1 MEAKNAKEFKKALDS
16 IVAEKNIDPEVVYS
30 AMELALT
37 SAYKKNFNS
46 KTNVKV
52 VFDRNTGDIKVYSFL
67 TVVEDDKKTKEE
79 YEDELFEK
87 YAEDEDLD
95 TEVIENEEVEGEEE
109 AEEEKETISFF
120 NPETEIKLS
129 DAKKIDKTLEIGD
142 TIDTEVTPKD
152 FGRVATSTAKQV
164 VIQKIREAERNS
176 IMDEF
181 GDKQDELVVGTLSRE
196 DSKTYYVDLGKTF
209 GLLPKDEIIPG
220 EKLEM
225 GSQVKCYVS
234 KLEIGTKGVF
244 ILLSRSH
251 YGFLKRLLEL
261 EIPELSDGTVML
273 YSVARDAGS
282 RSKIAVYTEV
292 DNVEPVGSIIGSG
305 GSRINRVLRQIGNE
319 KVDVVLYDKDPIKFI
334 QNALSPARDVE
345 VFVKDYKKREAIAV
359 VNKDNL
365 SLAIGKKGQNVK
377 LASRLTHYKIEVKNL
392 DEVDIDEYRKLYANT
407 VDVVYDDSVEEK
419 EDMTNEESANA

>member
-1 MEAKNAKEFKKALDS
+1 MNKKQMKEFMKALDL
-16 IVAEKNIDPEVVYS
+16 IVAEKGIDKSIVIE
-30 AMELALT
+30 AMEQAMAA
-37 SAYKKNFNS
+37 AYKK
-46 KTNVKV
+46 KGGPARCV
-52 VFDRNTGDIKVYSFL
+52 VNPDTGEIKLFSVR
-67 TVVEDDKKTKEE
+67 TVVEDEE
-79 YEDELFEK
+79 FRDPKSQISLTDAK
-87 YAEDEDLD
+87 VRVPDI
-95 TEVIENEEVEGEEE
+95 EVG
-109 AEEEKETISFF
+109 ETI
-120 NPETEIKLS
+120 E
-129 DAKKIDKTLEIGD
+129 DAVEMT
-142 TIDTEVTPKD
+142 D
-152 FGRVATSTAKQV
+152 FGRVAAGTAKQV
-164 VIQKIREAERNS
+164 VVQRIKEAEKEL
-176 IMDEF
+176 IIKEL

-225 GSQVKCYVS
+225 GSQIKCYVS

-345 VFVKDYKKREAIAV
+345 VFIKDYKKREAIVV

-392 DEVDIDEYRKLYANT
+392 DEVDIDEYRNLYANT